1 MNSDKSHNSADAST
15 DSKAIS
21 EASLLEHIYARA
33 QAVSARYEQVLVGPG
48 SDCAVI
54 NVKSNSGESPVLLK
68 VDQLIEHRHF
78 TSQTPLALIARK
90 ALTRPLSDIAA
101 TAGTPICALVAA
113 TLPKGFS
120 QALSKQLVDLV
131 HDVGD
136 SFACPIVG
144 GDIATSN
151 RDDSP
156 LHLTVTVIG
165 KPHPTRGP
173 VLRSGVRPGDFIYVT
188 GAIGGSFLKEATDEF
203 PFPGGGKHLTFVPR
217 LSEATWLAD
226 TLDDQL
232 HAMMD
237 ISDGLGIDAARF
249 AKASGVV
256 IEIDAG
262 KVPLSEGVEDV
273 MKAVQDGE
281 DYELLFATPSAET
294 KDVCGAHGTRAKMI
308 GRARA
313 RGNRDEAECV
323 MRMGDGSVVSTEALG
338 WEHR

>member
-1 MNSDKSHNSADAST
+1 MNESD
-15 DSKAIS
+15 
-21 EASLLEHIYARA
+21 LLQHIYARA

-151 RDDSP
+151 REDSP

-165 KPHPTRGP
+165 KPHAIRGP
-173 VLRSGVRPGDFIYVT
+173 VLRSGVRSGDFIYVT
-188 GAIGGSFLKEATDEF
+188 GTIGGSFLKDATAEF
-203 PFPGGGKHLTFVPR
+203 PFVGGGKHLTFTPR
-217 LSEATWLAD
+217 LKEAAWLAD
-226 TLDDQL
+226 TLGDQL

-237 ISDGLGIDAARF
+237 VSDGLGMDAARL
-249 AKASGVV
+249 ARASGVV
-256 IEIDAG
+256 IEIDARR
-262 KVPLSEGVEDV
+262 VPLAKHVSDV
-273 MKAVQDGE
+273 MRAMGDGE
-281 DYELLFATPSAET
+281 DYELVFAAGNAQIGAEVG
-294 KDVCGAHGTRAKMI
+294 DVCGGSGTGVRRI
-308 GRARA
+308 GVARA
-313 RGNRDEAECV
+313 RVSEDEAACILRLEN
-323 MRMGDGSVVSTEALG
+323 GSTISGEKLG
-338 WEHR
+338 WDHQ